1 MVLMSSYTIRSEE
14 ETAEIARAFARTLKK
29 GDVVAFYGALGA
41 GKTTFIR
48 GIIQSLTTPDADV
61 PSPTFTLLQTY
72 DAPRFP
78 IYHFD
83 MYRLKNPNEAYELGI
98 EDAFADG
105 VSLIEW
111 PERVASLL
119 PRPHTR
125 IDIDIKGSKRHM
137 QIREVR

>member
-1 MVLMSSYTIRSEE
+1 MASHTIQSEA
-14 ETAEIARAFARTLKK
+14 ETADIARAFACTLKK

-48 GIIQSLTTPDADV
+48 GVIQSLTTPDADV

-72 DAPRFP
+72 DTPRFP
-78 IYHFD
+78 IHHFD
-83 MYRLKNPNEAYELGI
+83 MYRLKNQAEAYELGI

-119 PRPHTR
+119 PRPHMR
-125 IDIDIKGSKRHM
+125 IDIEIKGSKRHIH
-137 QIREVR
+137 IREVQ